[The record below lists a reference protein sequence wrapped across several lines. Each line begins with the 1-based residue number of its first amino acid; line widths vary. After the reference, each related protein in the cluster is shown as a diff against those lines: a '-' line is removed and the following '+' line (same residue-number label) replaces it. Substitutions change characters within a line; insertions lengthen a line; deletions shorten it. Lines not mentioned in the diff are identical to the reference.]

1 MSRPGNREVRPGMI
15 YDWKTMMEKVIVM
28 STPICTIFGT
38 EYNWDNKQNK
48 TYRFAYL
55 MVGGG
60 ASGPPQNLDGPP
72 KYYIAL

>member
-60 ASGPPQNLDGPP
+60 RPDLPKIWTDPPS
-72 KYYIAL
+72 IT